1 MKTEGAILT
10 LEEIHQ
16 LIDGD
21 DQSIRAYFAS
31 VPYAADIAEFFEKVE
46 LKQWPRLLRL
56 IDDPE
61 VRAEVVA
68 LFDEARYKDL
78 LSVLSPDEI
87 SGLIAEMESDDA
99 ADFIAILPFPKRMEV
114 LRKMAPQERKYVQ
127 QLLKYPEDSAGGIMQ
142 LELAEV
148 PQNANVSDA
157 VNRVRELVEDDVEV
171 LAVWVVDNHGRLKG
185 NVALVDLL
193 LHKATTPIAQ
203 LMNPDVVSVTALVD
217 QEEVAQLFKK
227 YDLIT
232 LPVVDDQDRL
242 IGRIVVDD
250 VVDVLEEEAEEDAL
264 RMGGTSTEELYHR
277 EEVIS
282 TARIRLP
289 WLAVALGCSLIS
301 ASLIKSF
308 EPLLSRV
315 GLVFAFLPVIMAMG
329 GNVGTQTSTI
339 FIRGLATNKID
350 LTDLPRFLYKEL
362 RVGALLGVIYGLSA
376 GAVATFVLSH
386 NNYPLGI
393 VIFLSMISAGVTA
406 AVMGVCAPALL
417 KRLDY
422 DPAIASGPFVTSL
435 NDISGILIYMS
446 TAGLFLSYLEMEL

>member
-1 MKTEGAILT
+1 MKTESAILT
-10 LEEIHQ
+10 LEEIHH

-21 DQSIRAYFAS
+21 DDSLRAYFAS
-31 VPYAADIAEFFEKVE
+31 VPFPADISEFFEKVDVR
-46 LKQWPRLLRL
+46 QWPRLLRL
-56 IDDPE
+56 IEDPE
-61 VRAEVVA
+61 IRANVVA
-68 LFDEARYKDL
+68 QFDSARYEEL
-78 LSVLSPDEI
+78 LEVLSPDEI
-87 SGLIAEMESDDA
+87 SALIGEMESDDA

-148 PQNANVSDA
+148 PQNATVADA
-157 VNRVRELVEDDVEV
+157 VRRVRELVEEEVEV
-171 LAVWVVDNHGRLKG
+171 LAVWVVDNEGRLKG
-185 NVALVDLL
+185 HVALVDLL
-193 LHKATTPIAQ
+193 LHKATTSIAT
-203 LMNPDVVSVTALVD
+203 LMDTDVVSVTALVD

-264 RMGGTSTEELYHR
+264 RMGGTSSEELYHR
-277 EEVIS
+277 QEVVS

-289 WLAVALGCSLIS
+289 WLAIALGCSLIS
-301 ASLIKSF
+301 ATLIKSF
-308 EPLLSRV
+308 EPMLSRV
-315 GLVFAFLPVIMAMG
+315 AIVFAFLPVIMAMG

-339 FIRGLATNKID
+339 LIRGIATNKIS

-362 RVGALLGVIYGLSA
+362 RVGALLGLVYGVSA
-376 GAVATFVLSH
+376 ALVTTFVLTDT
-386 NNYPLGI
+386 NYPLGL
-393 VIFLSMISAGVTA
+393 VVLLSMVCASITA
-406 AVMGVCAPALL
+406 AAMGVFAPAML
-417 KRLDY
+417 KRFNF

-446 TAGLFLSYLEMEL
+446 TAGLFLTYLEMQ